1 MNLGVLGCG
10 VIGLTTA
17 LELQKE
23 FPNVQ
28 VSIIADRFNEE
39 TTSAVAAGIFRPG
52 TSFMGPSLDV
62 TQKWIADAFNY
73 WDDIRK
79 SSEAPLAGVCQL
91 SGYIFSTTSPS
102 MVRNH
107 FIEKL
112 LPHYRQATEEE
123 LTLCHGG
130 WKYGSFFTTVLTDS
144 RIYLP
149 YATKKFLDAGG
160 KVIKQKA
167 TSFFDIYQKHKC
179 DVLVNCTGMGAKELC
194 QDQQLVPI
202 RGQILKVHAPWIKM
216 AFYGDYD
223 TYIIPGFNSVTLG
236 GSRHFDSYSTEVCKY
251 DSLAIRER
259 CYGMLPSLKKAKILE
274 EAVGLR
280 PHRSV
285 VRVEPELRQTP
296 GGKQMKIVHNYG
308 HGGYGVTTAPGTAF
322 HAVKVVRDVLSSSN
336 ISKL

>member
-17 LELQKE
+17 IELQKE
-23 FPNVQ
+23 FPNAQ
-28 VSIIADRFNEE
+28 VSIIADRFNED
-39 TTSAVAAGIFRPG
+39 TVSSVAAGIFRPG
-52 TSFMGPSLDV
+52 TSFMGPSLEV
-62 TQKWIADAFNY
+62 TQKWITDAFTY
-73 WDDIRK
+73 WNDIRK
-79 SSEAPLAGVCQL
+79 SAEAPLAGVCQL

-102 MVRNH
+102 IVRNH

-112 LPHYRQATEEE
+112 LPIYRQATNEE

-149 YATKKFLDAGG
+149 YATKKFLAAGG
-160 KVIKQKA
+160 KIVKQKV
-167 TSFFDIYQKHKC
+167 TSFFDINQNF

-194 QDQQLVPI
+194 QDQHLVPI
-202 RGQILKVHAPWIKM
+202 RGQVLKVRAPWIKM

-223 TYIIPGFNSVTLG
+223 TYIIPGFETVTLG
-236 GSRHFDSYSTEVCKY
+236 GCRQFDSYNTEVCKY

-259 CYGMLPSLKKAKILE
+259 CYGMLPSLKKAEIVK

-285 VRVEPELRQTP
+285 VRVEPEFQQTP
-296 GGKQMKIVHNYG
+296 GGRQLKIVHNYG
-308 HGGYGVTTAPGTAF
+308 HGGYGVTTAPGTAL
-322 HAVKVVRDVLSSSN
+322 HAVKLVRDVLSSSN
-336 ISKL
+336 MSKL